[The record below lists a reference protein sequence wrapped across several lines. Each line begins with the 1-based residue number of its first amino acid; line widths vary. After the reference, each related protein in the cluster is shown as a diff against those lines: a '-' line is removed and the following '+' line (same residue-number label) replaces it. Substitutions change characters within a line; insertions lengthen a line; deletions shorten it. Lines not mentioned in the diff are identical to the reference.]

1 MCKFEHTPLTSMFG
15 NFLMTSLMEDSN
27 VLSDRNAG
35 FEFASPHACQYEHMV
50 NEYKQLTCV

>member
-1 MCKFEHTPLTSMFG
+1 
-15 NFLMTSLMEDSN
+15 MTSLMEDSN
-27 VLSDRNAG
+27 VLSDKNAG